1 MRCEPYL
8 QVVAHLLAVGQALDL
23 GGRAQVQS
31 LPFVSETKGPCY
43 PHVCDRQI
51 VDVQQWAKAGQ
62 AEEKQIP
69 RLATSCHTW
78 YTCSVPAF

>member
-8 QVVAHLLAVGQALDL
+8 QVVTHLLAVRQALDL
-23 GGRAQVQS
+23 CRRAQVQS
-31 LPFVSETKGPCY
+31 LPFISETEGPCY

-51 VDVQQWAKAGQ
+51 VNVQQWAKAGQ

-69 RLATSCHTW
+69 GLATGCHTW
-78 YTCSVPAF
+78 YTCSVLAF